1 MKIDLN
7 CDMGESFGHYELG
20 NDEAILPFV
29 SSANIACGMHAGDPT
44 VMRRTVK
51 AAIENEVKIG
61 AHPGYADLQGFGRR
75 KMHLTP
81 DEIEDFLLYQL
92 GALDAFVKAEG
103 GELFHVKPHGALYNQ
118 ACDDRA
124 IATAIARAVSL
135 FNDKLILI
143 GLAGSELIEMGARHG
158 LQTAAEGFPDRG
170 YDKEGNLMPRGL
182 SGALVTEPEKI
193 AENAINLAKN
203 GLVIK
208 EKKWQ
213 IDTLCLHGDHPHA
226 AETAKLVKDNLRKAH
241 IHLRPLL
248 KR

>member
-1 MKIDLN
+1 MRIDLN
-7 CDMGESFGHYELG
+7 CDMGESFGRYELG
-20 NDEAILPFV
+20 NDEVILPFV
-29 SSANIACGMHAGDPT
+29 SSANIACGFHAGDPK

-61 AHPGYADLQGFGRR
+61 AHPGYDDLKGFGRR

-81 DEIEDFLLYQL
+81 SEIEDLLLYQM
-92 GALDAFVKAEG
+92 GALKAFVEAEG
-103 GELFHVKPHGALYNQ
+103 GALHHVKPHGALYNQ
-118 ACDDRA
+118 ACEDRA
-124 IATAIARAVSL
+124 LATAIAQSVSI
-135 FNDKLILI
+135 FDDSLILV

-193 AENAINLAKN
+193 AENAIQLAKK

-208 EKKWQ
+208 EKEYK

-226 AETAKLVKDNLRKAH
+226 AETAKLVKERLRKAH
-241 IHLRPLL
+241 VHVRPLL
-248 KR
+248 KK